1 MQIATLPYCAVE
13 KYNIN
18 MPQPGID
25 GKSKKLFLE
34 LLKNLNAD
42 EREDMLSALL
52 SSAEIKDISR
62 RLMASKLLHSGLTYE
77 EVQDI
82 MGMSSNTVNKI
93 YFKTKGCPIL
103 RKKFRKD

>member
-1 MQIATLPYCAVE
+1 
-13 KYNIN
+13 
-18 MPQPGID
+18 MPQPEID
-25 GKSKKLFLE
+25 VKSKKLFLE
-34 LLKNLNAD
+34 LLKNLGAD
-42 EREDMLSALL
+42 EREEMLSALL
-52 SSAEIKDISR
+52 SSAEMKDISR